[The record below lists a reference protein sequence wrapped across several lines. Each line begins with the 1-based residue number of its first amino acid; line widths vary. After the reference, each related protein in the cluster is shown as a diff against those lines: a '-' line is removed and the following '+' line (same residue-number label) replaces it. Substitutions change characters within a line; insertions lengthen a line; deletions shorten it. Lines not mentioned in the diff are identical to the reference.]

1 MAVFTASEALDI
13 AMRLE
18 RNGQAFY
25 EATARKIEDAEVK
38 ELLLTLAGWEQRH
51 YETFQKLADRLKLG
65 EPPLLSGPY
74 WQEYELYI
82 QAALGS
88 AMFYGPD
95 KAAAMA
101 DQVESVEQALRMA
114 LGLEKDS
121 LLFYY
126 DLREMMPE
134 AERGAVDEI
143 IREEKGHATRLA
155 RLLRGAETTL

>member
-1 MAVFTASEALDI
+1 MAGFTASEALDI

-25 EATARKIEDAEVK
+25 EAAARKINHVEVR
-38 ELLLTLAGWEQRH
+38 ELLLTLAQWEQRH
-51 YETFQKLADRLKLG
+51 YETFQKLADRLKLA

-74 WQEYELYI
+74 WEEYELYI
-82 QAALGS
+82 QAALGN

-95 KAAAMA
+95 KAVAVA
-101 DQVESVEQALRMA
+101 DQVESTEQALRMA

-134 AERGAVDEI
+134 SERGAVDEI

-155 RLLRGAETTL
+155 KLLRGGEATL